1 MNKLQT
7 EPHWGAATIF
17 VAYLYMV
24 WALTLAYPS
33 FVSKGDGGYG
43 IIVFAVMALPIGA
56 VALSVSTVALLLSFK
71 VVEAPLPRAGVLMLA
86 LLVFL
91 AGYGVPN
98 FYVLLLGVAMAVYVY
113 ITEKRRQEDEDDLAE
128 FE

>member
-7 EPHWGAATIF
+7 EPHWGAAAVF

-24 WALTLAYPS
+24 WALTMAYPS
-33 FVSKGDGGYG
+33 FKGGDGQG
-43 IIVFAVMALPIGA
+43 IMLFAMLALPIGA
-56 VALSVSTVALLLSFK
+56 VALCVAMVVLSLSFK
-71 VVEAPLPRAGVLMLA
+71 VVEAPLPRAGVLVLA

>member
-1 MNKLQT
+1 MNKLHV
-7 EPHWGAATIF
+7 EPHWGAAAVF

-24 WALTLAYPS
+24 WALTMAYPS
-33 FVSKGDGGYG
+33 FKGGGGQG
-43 IIVFAVMALPIGA
+43 IRVFAVLALPIGA
-56 VALSVSTVALLLSFK
+56 VTLSVARLALSLSFK

-113 ITEKRRQEDEDDLAE
+113 ITEKRRQEDEDELAD